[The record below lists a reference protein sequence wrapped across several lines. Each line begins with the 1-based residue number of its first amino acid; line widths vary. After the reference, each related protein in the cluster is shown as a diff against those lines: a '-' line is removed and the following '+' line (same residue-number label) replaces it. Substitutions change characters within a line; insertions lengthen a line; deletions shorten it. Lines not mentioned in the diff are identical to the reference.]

1 MKQQNQVQDDQQSQ
15 SSTNKAL
22 SRRKFLL
29 QATAVS
35 VPAAMSLKSGNAWGC
50 VKLNCAPGEESLSNS
65 GSQVASVTEGPNKIY
80 ERPRWPTMG
89 NIRYAFE
96 QDFIIYLMGTY
107 NEVKSKGLA
116 TCKKSVKQTT
126 KVTYDKKGRR
136 IEETV
141 YETVYVYTPLP
152 FDTHTIPWWEAASTW
167 DWDHQQLIKKSRSN
181 QTTIYVTRG
190 FSDFNKELKAM
201 SSRCYEYNKSSTLL
215 PAMYKRPGEVGQG
228 TVISNFTPAN
238 VFSSNLPSTPIGTL
252 IYGESLASYVVAA
265 IVGSMWERHP
275 SYKGA
280 FDSTNPNRGNYC
292 FPSPEEL
299 IAAYDKVVA
308 RSTSGRPEDAK
319 AKDDMLSLFKLYMV
333 GIK

>member
-15 SSTNKAL
+15 SSTNKAF

-80 ERPRWPTMG
+80 ERPRWPTMD
-89 NIRYAFE
+89 NIRYAFTE
-96 QDFIIYLMGTY
+96 DFVKYLLGTY
-107 NEVKSKGLA
+107 NLVKAKKLAICTEGTETTTVKGK
-116 TCKKSVKQTT
+116 TTT
-126 KVTYDKKGRR
+126 KKT
-136 IEETV
+136 
-141 YETVYVYTPLP
+141 YVYTPLP
-152 FDTHTIPWWEAASTW
+152 FSDLSMLWWDSASKW
-167 DWDHQQLIKKSRSN
+167 DWDHNALVKVFSRSPG
-181 QTTIYVTRG
+181 VTVYNVGKTSNLNKTFYSTSNLG
-190 FSDFNKELKAM
+190 FSV
-201 SSRCYEYNKSSTLL
+201 YNKDNTLM
-215 PAMYKRPGEVGQG
+215 PATYRG
-228 TVISNFTPAN
+228 TVITDTTLAKVLST
-238 VFSSNLPSTPIGTL
+238 NLPSTPIGTL
-252 IYGESLASYVVAA
+252 IKGSTLDSYVVAA
-265 IVGSMWERHP
+265 IVGALWERHP

-319 AKDDMLSLFKLYMV
+319 AKEDMLSLFKLYMV